1 LPAEAATILLRE
13 MMRSEPSDLET
24 MRLVDM
30 RLVDMEAL
38 MLTIL
43 RLLVACVILVFYLPV
58 ISGVAL
64 AIIDAAGWL
73 PGALASWWKSIGDM
87 IAEGVGIPAGYKE
100 SMFTIWGIAA
110 LLSVIGHTLLSISR
124 VRA

>member
-1 LPAEAATILLRE
+1 
-13 MMRSEPSDLET
+13 
-24 MRLVDM
+24 
-30 RLVDMEAL
+30 MEAL

-73 PGALASWWKSIGDM
+73 PGALTSWWKSIGDM
-87 IAEGVGIPAGYKE
+87 IAEGVGLSASYKE

-110 LLSVIGHTLLSISR
+110 LLSVIGHTLLSVSR